1 LYFDCYNYKKGVDKM
16 DKIENV
22 KNIENE
28 KKKAFKIETRT
39 IEDLLKD
46 LRQEKGWTYLHI
58 VEELNKI
65 QYQTNEKQV
74 KKWEIG
80 IEYPD
85 LDAIYKLSELY
96 SVASEVFIM
105 AKNNSFQKGL
115 ESIHMVAIKWIC
127 YFTGLSIKVIYVGL
141 YVIIALAFLFAVF
154 MIKNNSDMYLEIRR
168 MQNG

>member
-1 LYFDCYNYKKGVDKM
+1 M
-16 DKIENV
+16 EKIENI
-22 KNIENE
+22 KNTNGKDNGALKVE
-28 KKKAFKIETRT
+28 KRT

-46 LRQEKGWTYLHI
+46 LREEKEWTYLHI

-65 QYQTNEKQV
+65 QYKTNEKQV

-85 LDAIYKLSELY
+85 LEAIYKLAELY
-96 SVASEVFIM
+96 SVASETFIM

-115 ESIHMVAIKWIC
+115 ESIHMQAIKWIC
-127 YFTGLSIKVIYVGL
+127 YFTGISIKVIYVAL

-154 MIKNNSDMYLEIRR
+154 MIKHNADMYLEIRR
-168 MQNG
+168 IQNG